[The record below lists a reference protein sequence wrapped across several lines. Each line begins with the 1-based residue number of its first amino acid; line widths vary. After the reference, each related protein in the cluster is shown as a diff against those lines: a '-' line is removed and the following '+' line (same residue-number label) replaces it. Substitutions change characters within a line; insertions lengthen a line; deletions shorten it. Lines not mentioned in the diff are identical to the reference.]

1 MAYDDQRYFTQQVIN
16 LGNEDKAQTSV
27 IAANTEHERFTAM
40 CNITVKD
47 FNVFVV
53 DGHTTTGAAATTAFK
68 ICLAKSAAGT
78 GALSAIGTAA
88 FGTQA
93 NGTVLDSS
101 CTETDLDTGDDLVL
115 YAAAGTAL
123 PAGMVKFKANVL
135 YVDRFV

>member
-78 GALSAIGTAA
+78 GTDQIVGLVVPRQSA
-88 FGTQA
+88 
-93 NGTVLDSS
+93 
-101 CTETDLDTGDDLVL
+101 
-115 YAAAGTAL
+115 
-123 PAGMVKFKANVL
+123 PAGGADQQLENAR
-135 YVDRFV
+135 D